1 MFFNLFIVLTFKQLL
16 PEKESAEDCSTEA
29 NPEKISSFFQYSK
42 LKVFLLGTIKSSSGL
57 KMLRGQV
64 NVLRK
69 IWEMACSEWWSLHIQ
84 PFRRPFY
91 LPRDFNSHS
100 DVLDLMSETENVKT
114 IFNRTLF
121 AGSPLVLVANV
132 TFPERTLEGH
142 IDMPLAVNM
151 MPFDLFD
158 LEKTLPVYLH
168 QYIPM
173 IKQCRRYNK
182 PFLDT
187 QDTKEITSYN
197 TKHFNSRDLLNRIA
211 YLTVDERPVHKG
223 ESQRR
228 GGIHVET
235 LGAMRTMD
243 IGDKSHYTPDL
254 NFYHHWGH
262 GWADSEFFIG
272 GVFMASNTRMS
283 TAVWNCRVHDT
294 FGDVVGPLGS
304 LERCRDLLGEPT
316 KVLEAGELIWI
327 SDRTPHES
335 LPLLED
341 ANRQYF
347 RLVIGEIAYWFADHN
362 TTNPTG
368 FSVPLTVPI
377 VQGSKFK
384 IAAFPGVRQLW
395 ESGDSRAIQVAREEA
410 EFRKGLYALGVGFLA
425 DLLAKI
431 GVYSFETFDERREMV
446 KDHILSMD
454 DRIYSLHMKQF
465 IITHIKH
472 IKNKNEMAIQFAI
485 AYPTIV

>member
-1 MFFNLFIVLTFKQLL
+1 MFLR
-16 PEKESAEDCSTEA
+16 
-29 NPEKISSFFQYSK
+29 
-42 LKVFLLGTIKSSSGL
+42 GTIDPKSTL
-57 KMLRGQV
+57 TVLRGQE
-64 NVLRK
+64 NVLRQ

-84 PFRRPFY
+84 PFLRSLHSPMS
-91 LPRDFNSHS
+91 FNSHS
-100 DVLDLMSETENVKT
+100 DVLDLMSESENVET
-114 IFNRTLF
+114 IFKRTLF

-142 IDMPLAVNM
+142 IDTPLAVNM

-158 LEKTLPVYLH
+158 LERTLPVYLH

-173 IKQCRRYNK
+173 ITQCRRYNK

-187 QDTKEITSYN
+187 QDTQERTSYK
-197 TKHFNSRDLLNRIA
+197 TKRFNPSDLLNRIA

-228 GGIHVET
+228 GGVHVET
-235 LGAMRTMD
+235 LGAMRTKD

-254 NFYHHWGH
+254 NSYHSWGN
-262 GWADSEFFIG
+262 GSANSEFFIG

-368 FSVPLTVPI
+368 FRVPENVPI
-377 VQGSKFK
+377 VQGSKFQV
-384 IAAFPGVRQLW
+384 AALAGVRQLW
-395 ESGDSRAIQVAREEA
+395 ESGDSKAIQVAREEA

-425 DLLAKI
+425 DELAKI
-431 GVYSFETFDERREMV
+431 GVYSFEIFNADRQMV
-446 KDHILSMD
+446 KAHINSMD
-454 DRIYSLHMKQF
+454 DRIYSVHMKHF
-465 IITHIKH
+465 IIYHLKF
-472 IKNKNEMAIQFAI
+472 IKNPEEMKIRFAY
-485 AYPTIV
+485 ANPPIV